1 MDPSLTLESPSGKVL
16 VVEAL
21 DSETRKTVRQTRV
34 KNKIDKIPAQAEITA
49 TLPRMAGFSLP
60 ALGLNML
67 VTSVFVFLPAL
78 YTEHLGLGAAT
89 VGTVFLLA
97 KIVDVIAAPSLGLF
111 MDSYSTRWGRR
122 RPWLALSTPILIL
135 AILMLF
141 IPQGAASV
149 VYLFIWLC
157 VLYIGWSLWTISH
170 TSWALE
176 LSRDYDRR
184 SRITGLLQVFAMLG
198 GIVMALIP
206 AVMERVATPT
216 YEEKTAAIGWFMMV
230 LLPLTAILCLASLP
244 ERRTPN
250 RPHLG
255 FKRGAALVF
264 SNMALLRV
272 LVANATLGF
281 SWVLLQALFVF
292 FVTYALGLEDW
303 LGFLLVCLIIGGLL
317 FLPVW
322 VKLSHS
328 WHKHGAMQ
336 ASMLMGAAT
345 LLLLLFLPEGNVVL
359 AAVAFVLVGAN
370 SSALEFLPRAMMADV
385 CDHDHIQSG
394 SERMALYYS
403 LLQLSSKVAAGFT
416 VFIALSILGT
426 VGFDPEIGSEN
437 SAEAIRNLRYVIV
450 GLPAFAYASVVI
462 MLLGYP
468 ISRERQHS
476 MRAEIEERERL
487 VLEPGTN
494 QPTSN

>member
-1 MDPSLTLESPSGKVL
+1 MQTETNNAG
-16 VVEAL
+16 
-21 DSETRKTVRQTRV
+21 SE
-34 KNKIDKIPAQAEITA
+34 AEISA
-49 TLPRMAGFSLP
+49 SLPRMVGFSLP

-78 YTEHLGLGAAT
+78 FTEHVGLGAAT

-122 RPWLALSTPILIL
+122 RPWLALSTPILVL

-141 IPQGAASV
+141 IPRAESA

-157 VLYIGWSLWTISH
+157 VLYVGWSLWTISH

-184 SRITGLLQVFAMLG
+184 SRITGLLQVLAMVG

-206 AVMERVATPT
+206 AVMERIATPT
-216 YEEKTAAIGWFMMV
+216 YEEKTAAIGGFMIV
-230 LLPLTAILCLASLP
+230 LLPLTAVLCLISLP
-244 ERRTPN
+244 ERQTPN

-255 FKRGAALVF
+255 FRRGAALVF
-264 SNMALLRV
+264 GNMALSRV
-272 LVANATLGF
+272 LIANATLGF

-322 VKLSHS
+322 VRLSQS

-336 ASMLMGAAT
+336 ASMITGATT

-359 AAVAFVLVGAN
+359 AAIAFVLVGAN

-403 LLQLSSKVAAGFT
+403 LLQLSSKIAAGLT
-416 VFIALSILGT
+416 VFFALSILGA
-426 VGFDPEIGSEN
+426 VGFDPELGSDN
-437 SAEAIRNLRYVIV
+437 SAEAVRNLRYLIV
-450 GLPAFAYASVVI
+450 GLPALAYASVVI

-476 MRAEIEERERL
+476 MRAEIAERERL
-487 VLEPGTN
+487 ALDARTN
-494 QPTSN
+494 PPVSN